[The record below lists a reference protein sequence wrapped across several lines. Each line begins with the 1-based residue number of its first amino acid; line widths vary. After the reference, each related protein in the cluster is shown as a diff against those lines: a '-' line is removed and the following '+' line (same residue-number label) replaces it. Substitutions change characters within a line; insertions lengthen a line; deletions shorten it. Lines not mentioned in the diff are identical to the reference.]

1 MTRQIKTAAEVMQ
14 AADNAE
20 VVAGRYHG
28 IAFTGSVEKSR
39 YNHSSGLEDLYIIL
53 DDLSIF
59 DGTPFYQS
67 GRSATIILSGW
78 SLAQGLHTVEIAE

>member
-1 MTRQIKTAAEVMQ
+1 MNARIQTPAEVMQ
-14 AADNAE
+14 AADNAAR
-20 VVAGRYHG
+20 VAGRYHG

-39 YNHSSGLEDLYIIL
+39 YNHSSGLEDLYIAL

-59 DGTPFYQS
+59 EGTRFYQS

-78 SLAQGLHTVEIAE
+78 SLAQGLHTVEIAQ